1 MNRYGE
7 KWSEQEENQLLSSIK
22 LKSIGEIS
30 NQHKRSQGAI
40 NSRLKYIAVR
50 MYNNG
55 SEIDEIINITTLK
68 ESVILDSID
77 RNEKKK
83 SISPENIA
91 ILQNRIIEL
100 LEEKLYLN
108 NEINKLKLE
117 NQKLKL
123 QKQ

>member
-7 KWSEQEENQLLSSIK
+7 KWSDQEENQLLSSIK
-22 LKSIGEIS
+22 LKSIEEIS

-83 SISPENIA
+83 SLSPENIA